1 MKPRL
6 FKKSSQKTGMSP
18 GTIVHIGEKKVDRV
32 TIEVIEYDESNFT
45 SKRVESIKE
54 SIPLKE
60 KPAVTWINI
69 TGLHDIDLIRK
80 IGSAFNVHPLVQE
93 DIVHTGQRPK
103 LEDFDDH
110 IYIVT
115 KMIFVDPGLDEIIDE
130 QISILVGKNFVITFQ
145 EQKGDVFSAVRDR
158 IVHGRFRIRKLGA
171 DYLAYAL
178 MDAIVDHYF
187 IVLER
192 IGELVEELEEELLN
206 EPTQK
211 TLASIYGLKRKLITM
226 RKVIWPLR
234 EVVGNIERDEIQFF
248 ESSTYIYLRDVY
260 DHIIQTLDT
269 LETYREMVS
278 GMLDTYLSSVS
289 NKMNQVMKVLTIIA
303 TIFIPLTFIA
313 GIYGMN
319 FEYMPELKW
328 HWGYPAVWL
337 IMIFVFIA
345 MIIYFKVKKWI

>member
-1 MKPRL
+1 MKPKL
-6 FKKSSQKTGMSP
+6 FKRSSQKTGLSP
-18 GTIVHIGEKKVDRV
+18 GTIVHIGEKKVDQV
-32 TIEVIEYDESNFT
+32 TIEVIEYDESNYS
-45 SKRVESIKE
+45 SKHVKSIE
-54 SIPLKE
+54 ECLPLND

-69 TGLHDIDLIRK
+69 TGLHDIDLVGR
-80 IGSAFNVHPLVQE
+80 IGGAFNIHPLVQE

-110 IYIVT
+110 IYIVS
-115 KMIFVDPGLDEIIDE
+115 KMMFIDSELDEIIDE
-130 QISILVGKNFVITFQ
+130 QISILVSDKYVITFQ
-145 EQKGDVFSAVRDR
+145 EQIGDVFNAVRDR

-178 MDAIVDHYF
+178 IDAIVDHYF

-192 IGELVEELEEELLN
+192 IGELVEKLEEELLN
-206 EPTQK
+206 EPNQE
-211 TLASIYGLKRKLITM
+211 TLASIYSLKRKLITM

-260 DHIIQTLDT
+260 DHVIQTLDT

-289 NKMNQVMKVLTIIA
+289 NRMNQVMKVLTIIA

-319 FEYMPELKW
+319 FENMPELKW

-337 IMIFVFIA
+337 FMIFIFIA